1 MGGGRMGMASEE
13 HMPHLRWF
21 EELLRA
27 QGVDQPVAHM
37 MVMTLPGSFLDQF
50 ADDRG
55 VLRVDVQ
62 LDGESHTPGRM
73 SAPSTKV
80 CLLPAAL
87 GLPGRLQEILRR
99 CQ

>member
-27 QGVDQPVAHM
+27 QGVDQPAAHM

-50 ADDRG
+50 AEEKG
-55 VLRVDVQ
+55 VVRANVQ

-73 SAPSTKV
+73 SAPSTRV
-80 CLLPAAL
+80 FLLPAAL
-87 GLPGRLQEILRR
+87 CSPGRLQESLRR
-99 CQ
+99 